1 MASISM
7 MTISITTISITTIVS
22 ISIGIS
28 TTLATGNMLEGVSS
42 WVKLVDSVNS
52 SIVRKTK
59 RNSMESISIK
69 SITRFS
75 ISTTLAKFLGRSGNK
90 GGGGTGMSGNTK
102 TMSIET
108 MSMET
113 ITIST
118 GIAISI
124 GKVSWLSISLSI
136 SATLAVVE
144 GRTATKTGGGRVRG
158 GHSWPV
164 RVGIEQGR
172 GTDQVAWVSRGGGGH
187 GQTGGNQKLRHV

>member
-22 ISIGIS
+22 ISISIC

-75 ISTTLAKFLGRSGNK
+75 ISTTLAKSLGRSGNK
-90 GGGGTGMSGNTK
+90 GGGGTRMSGNTK
-102 TMSIET
+102 T

-124 GKVSWLSISLSI
+124 GQVSWLSISLSI
-136 SATLAVVE
+136 SATLAVME
-144 GRTATKTGGGRVRG
+144 GRTAAKTGGGRVRG

-172 GTDQVAWVSRGGGGH
+172 GTNQVAWVSRGGG
-187 GQTGGNQKLRHV
+187 

>member
-1 MASISM
+1 M
-7 MTISITTISITTIVS
+7 
-22 ISIGIS
+22 
-28 TTLATGNMLEGVSS
+28 
-42 WVKLVDSVNS
+42 NS

-59 RNSMESISIK
+59 RNSISIK

-75 ISTTLAKFLGRSGNK
+75 ISTTLAKSLRRSGYE

-108 MSMET
+108 

-118 GIAISI
+118 GITISI
-124 GKVSWLSISLSI
+124 GQVSWLSIGL
-136 SATLAVVE
+136 SATLAVME

-164 RVGIEQGR
+164 RVGIE
-172 GTDQVAWVSRGGGGH
+172 
-187 GQTGGNQKLRHV
+187 

>member
-1 MASISM
+1 M
-7 MTISITTISITTIVS
+7 MTISITTIVS
-22 ISIGIS
+22 ISIS

-59 RNSMESISIK
+59 RNSITIK
-69 SITRFS
+69 SITGFS
-75 ISTTLAKFLGRSGNK
+75 ISTTLAKSLGRSGNE
-90 GGGGTGMSGNTK
+90 GSGSTGMSGNTK

-108 MSMET
+108 
-113 ITIST
+113 IAIST
-118 GIAISI
+118 GITISI
-124 GKVSWLSISLSI
+124 GQVPWLSIGL
-136 SATLAVVE
+136 SATLAVME

-187 GQTGGNQKLRHV
+187 GQAGGNQ

>member
-1 MASISM
+1 MVTISKVSISMASISM

-28 TTLATGNMLEGVSS
+28 ISTTLATGNVLEGVSS

-75 ISTTLAKFLGRSGNK
+75 ISTTLAKSLGRSGNK

-124 GKVSWLSISLSI
+124 GQVSWLSLSL

-144 GRTATKTGGGRVRG
+144 GRTAAKTGG
-158 GHSWPV
+158 
-164 RVGIEQGR
+164 
-172 GTDQVAWVSRGGGGH
+172 
-187 GQTGGNQKLRHV
+187 

>member
-1 MASISM
+1 M
-7 MTISITTISITTIVS
+7 
-22 ISIGIS
+22 
-28 TTLATGNMLEGVSS
+28 LATGNMLEGVSS

-59 RNSMESISIK
+59 RNSITIK
-69 SITRFS
+69 SITGFS
-75 ISTTLAKFLGRSGNK
+75 ISTTLAKSLRRSGNE

-102 TMSIET
+102 TMSIK
-108 MSMET
+108 T

-124 GKVSWLSISLSI
+124 GQVSWLGIGL
-136 SATLAVVE
+136 SATLAVME

-187 GQTGGNQKLRHV
+187 GQAGGNQKLRHV

>member
-1 MASISM
+1 M
-7 MTISITTISITTIVS
+7 MTISTISITTIVS
-22 ISIGIS
+22 ISISIS

-42 WVKLVDSVNS
+42 WVKLADSVDS

-75 ISTTLAKFLGRSGNK
+75 ISTTLAKSLGRSGNK

-108 MSMET
+108 MSMES

-124 GKVSWLSISLSI
+124 GQVSWLGLSL
-136 SATLAVVE
+136 SATLAVME
-144 GRTATKTGGGRVRG
+144 GRTAAKTGGGRVRG

-172 GTDQVAWVSRGGGGH
+172 GPDQVAWVSRSGGGH
-187 GQTGGNQKLRHV
+187 GQAGGNQKLRHV